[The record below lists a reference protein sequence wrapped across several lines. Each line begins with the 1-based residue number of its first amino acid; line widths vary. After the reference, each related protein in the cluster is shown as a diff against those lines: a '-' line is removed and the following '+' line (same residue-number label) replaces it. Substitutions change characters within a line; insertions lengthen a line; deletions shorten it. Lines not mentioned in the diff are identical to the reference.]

1 MRKITEATIE
11 AIKANK
17 KLTKANMVVD
27 SYTAGTDRCSNV
39 YLHNN
44 HIAQIRFTETGKCI
58 QLLVNDY
65 GWQSNTT
72 KERLNAIIR
81 EFTDSDRNGITQK
94 KLVWTLSVG
103 EKSAVMQSG
112 KWHKII

>member
-17 KLTKANMVVD
+17 KLTQANMFVD

-44 HIAQIRFTETGKCI
+44 HIAQLRFTETGKCVKLI
-58 QLLVNDY
+58 VNDC

-72 KERLNAIIR
+72 KERLNAIIG
-81 EFTDSDRNGITQK
+81 EFTDSYRN
-94 KLVWTLSVG
+94 
-103 EKSAVMQSG
+103 
-112 KWHKII
+112 